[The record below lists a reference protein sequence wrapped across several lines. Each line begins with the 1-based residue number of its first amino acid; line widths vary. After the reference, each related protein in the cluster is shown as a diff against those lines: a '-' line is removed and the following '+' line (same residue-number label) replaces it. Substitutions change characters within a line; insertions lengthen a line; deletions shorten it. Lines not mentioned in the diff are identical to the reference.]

1 MIICTKCQR
10 TYNPL
15 AFFGPYRNQVPIF
28 SGSLLRNSTISH
40 SAGMLK
46 PYNRSIT
53 NIKKVQPAPHWGV
66 LTFIYKKIITQ
77 GENEYEN
84 ARQWRTGFPRA
95 ADFRFERP
103 QMKGELKMLNVKLE
117 RYLNTFWRKD
127 EAKSFAS
134 LSELENW
141 IFDQM
146 QQDYSRNTWAMSFPT
161 PASARNIHADGPW
174 AIKFQPI
181 PGETTISIHQIESS
195 EGIIFSDGRRTA
207 GRKYWTD
214 EVQAWLTHCEQRR
227 RVPQF
232 NFASGEKPL
241 TRKLWARLGVSLRIT
256 AEEEAVIFGA
266 DETLS
271 EETLRKIILD
281 GRFTPDGDSYVPE
294 TAAEQFNE
302 DYGTNH
308 PVRDI
313 GFEM

>member
-46 PYNRSIT
+46 PYNRS
-53 NIKKVQPAPHWGV
+53 
-66 LTFIYKKIITQ
+66 
-77 GENEYEN
+77 
-84 ARQWRTGFPRA
+84 
-95 ADFRFERP
+95 
-103 QMKGELKMLNVKLE
+103 
-117 RYLNTFWRKD
+117 
-127 EAKSFAS
+127 
-134 LSELENW
+134 
-141 IFDQM
+141 
-146 QQDYSRNTWAMSFPT
+146 
-161 PASARNIHADGPW
+161 GPW

-294 TAAEQFNE
+294 PAAKQFNE

>member
-1 MIICTKCQR
+1 MITAKIVKY
-10 TYNPL
+10 YNDYNQKAFDKTFENLDEL
-15 AFFGPYRNQVPIF
+15 A
-28 SGSLLRNSTISH
+28 
-40 SAGMLK
+40 
-46 PYNRSIT
+46 
-53 NIKKVQPAPHWGV
+53 
-66 LTFIYKKIITQ
+66 
-77 GENEYEN
+77 
-84 ARQWRTGFPRA
+84 
-95 ADFRFERP
+95 D
-103 QMKGELKMLNVKLE
+103 
-117 RYLNTFWRKD
+117 
-127 EAKSFAS
+127 
-134 LSELENW
+134 W

-195 EGIIFSDGRRTA
+195 EGFSFSDGRRTA

-271 EETLRKIILD
+271 EETIRKIILD

-294 TAAEQFNE
+294 PAAEQFNE

>member
-1 MIICTKCQR
+1 
-10 TYNPL
+10 
-15 AFFGPYRNQVPIF
+15 
-28 SGSLLRNSTISH
+28 
-40 SAGMLK
+40 
-46 PYNRSIT
+46 
-53 NIKKVQPAPHWGV
+53 
-66 LTFIYKKIITQ
+66 
-77 GENEYEN
+77 
-84 ARQWRTGFPRA
+84 
-95 ADFRFERP
+95 
-103 QMKGELKMLNVKLE
+103 MLNVKLE

-241 TRKLWARLGVSLRIT
+241 TRKLWARLGVSLRIKH
-256 AEEEAVIFGA
+256 ARSA
-266 DETLS
+266 
-271 EETLRKIILD
+271 
-281 GRFTPDGDSYVPE
+281 
-294 TAAEQFNE
+294 
-302 DYGTNH
+302 
-308 PVRDI
+308 
-313 GFEM
+313 